1 MVELL
6 PGVQS
11 TASALTAERIRMD
24 VIAQNIANINT
35 TRGLDGKPY
44 QRQRV
49 VFQTILNQRLA
60 ADPGAMP
67 QPVRVARIEP
77 DPRPPKL
84 VYDPGHPDANA
95 EGFVAFPDINLH
107 QEMVDLIAASRAF
120 EANLAVLKN
129 ARSMALQTLS
139 IGKRT

>member
-60 ADPGAMP
+60 ADPGATP